1 LIPAIL
7 RDKNIMLNE
16 SKFLELYKRQRE
28 SGLNI
33 KDFCSNE
40 SVKESTFYYW
50 RKKLHDERKLKDF
63 IPVVVKSPQPASPK
77 NNSNGQPRFHNPASP
92 DNEIFLELVY
102 PNGTKLRLKNDIDL
116 SQLRTLIS
124 LFD

>member
-1 LIPAIL
+1 
-7 RDKNIMLNE
+7 MLNE
-16 SKFLELYKRQRE
+16 SKFMELYKRQRE
-28 SGLNI
+28 SGLTI

-40 SVKESTFYYW
+40 AVTESTFYYW
-50 RKKLHDERKLKDF
+50 RKKLQNERKLKDF
-63 IPVVVKSPQPASPK
+63 IPVVVKSPQPFSPK
-77 NNSNGQPRFHNPASP
+77 NNNDHQPPSNDSAFP

-116 SQLRTLIS
+116 SQLRALIN

>member
-1 LIPAIL
+1 
-7 RDKNIMLNE
+7 MLNE
-16 SKFLELYKRQRE
+16 SKFLELYRRQRE
-28 SGLNI
+28 SGLTI

-40 SVKESTFYYW
+40 AVKESTFYYW
-50 RKKLHDERKLKDF
+50 RKKLQNKKKLKDF
-63 IPVVVKSPQPASPK
+63 IPVVVKSPQPDSSK
-77 NNSNGQPRFHNPASP
+77 NNSNGQPSSHNLASP
-92 DNEIFLELVY
+92 ANEIFLELVY

>member
-1 LIPAIL
+1 
-7 RDKNIMLNE
+7 MLNE
-16 SKFLELYKRQRE
+16 SKFLELYRRQRE

-33 KDFCSNE
+33 KYFCSNE
-40 SVKESTFYYW
+40 AINESTFYYW
-50 RKKLHDERKLKDF
+50 RNKLQNKKKLKDF
-63 IPVVVKSPQPASPK
+63 IPVVVKSPQSDSPK
-77 NNSNGQPRFHNPASP
+77 NNSNGQPPSHNPASP